1 MPLVVQSYTYTYDY
15 DGSISSPGNYGSWQ
29 QERLRHAA
37 RSSLYLSQ
45 MLSQCYPYL
54 SLSLDVLCV
63 PAAFRSLSI
72 VLDLSASAQAS
83 RGPEAGLPL
92 SPAQD
97 VPKGSPP
104 RAHEV
109 LEPRVL
115 LPAAPGSGSD
125 PRLLLQKVCRDRG
138 ERPWQALR
146 GSDCRVL
153 ASEPTEAA

>member
-1 MPLVVQSYTYTYDY
+1 MNFSC
-15 DGSISSPGNYGSWQ
+15 N
-29 QERLRHAA
+29 
-37 RSSLYLSQ
+37 
-45 MLSQCYPYL
+45 
-54 SLSLDVLCV
+54 LDLPMNFSCNLDL
-63 PAAFRSLSI
+63 PMNSLSI

-125 PRLLLQKVCRDRG
+125 PRLLLQKVYRDRG